1 MVKNELNKDMN
12 FEMSAT
18 LQFNILGML
27 NDTFFYYTNSHI
39 RAPFF
44 IKDDCIDILSAFRL
58 YVKLNDFIFPA
69 FKFEKAD
76 VYASQHSLT
85 VDALIS
91 LGVNNFV

>member
-44 IKDDCIDILSAFRL
+44 IKDDWEDLR
-58 YVKLNDFIFPA
+58 V
-69 FKFEKAD
+69 
-76 VYASQHSLT
+76 V
-85 VDALIS
+85 ALEI
-91 LGVNNFV
+91 NNNLKQA